1 MKLIKNNNIA
11 DYRFIDTLQIRS
23 CNQGL
28 VRLLPLAMAIKL
40 INDVNFNLKG
50 NKEAYLKGFNEG
62 KKEGFKLGYQIAIQA
77 MRSKLTTLEERTD
90 RE

>member
-1 MKLIKNNNIA
+1 
-11 DYRFIDTLQIRS
+11 
-23 CNQGL
+23 
-28 VRLLPLAMAIKL
+28 MAIKL